1 MRFLKFIFPAP
12 ILIAISC
19 SFTDSGKEQIE
30 APASGQQTYVTIID
44 SVHPAYREFLI
55 GIDTLNPLAMSREET
70 NAYLMKKGS
79 ELYKLKAKIVGE
91 APDKRQAYF
100 EGANATSRFEE
111 IKIRRYI
118 AGLDNLPQAKKTALE
133 IDLLGFFARLGGY
146 NITPVLKD
154 LFYTFPED
162 IQQSVEGKKTW
173 ALLTRYEH
181 RVGET
186 LQAFEQQQLMDTTGK
201 LLDLKTMIDTST
213 PYKIIFFGASWCTA
227 CRVREHLLKSWYPLL
242 DSTQVAIVNVSVDK
256 SEKAWLK
263 SVAEDELPWPSFMLP
278 DYNKTVIYQ
287 HFRLDEGIP
296 RVLLLDAENNIL
308 FEHSDI
314 RQVISKLPFIRYELR
329 I

>member
-111 IKIRRYI
+111 IKIRSI
-118 AGLDNLPQAKKTALE
+118 LIILLSAG
-133 IDLLGFFARLGGY
+133 
-146 NITPVLKD
+146 
-154 LFYTFPED
+154 
-162 IQQSVEGKKTW
+162 
-173 ALLTRYEH
+173 
-181 RVGET
+181 
-186 LQAFEQQQLMDTTGK
+186 M
-201 LLDLKTMIDTST
+201 
-213 PYKIIFFGASWCTA
+213 IIF
-227 CRVREHLLKSWYPLL
+227 
-242 DSTQVAIVNVSVDK
+242 
-256 SEKAWLK
+256 
-263 SVAEDELPWPSFMLP
+263 
-278 DYNKTVIYQ
+278 
-287 HFRLDEGIP
+287 
-296 RVLLLDAENNIL
+296 L
-308 FEHSDI
+308 FC
-314 RQVISKLPFIRYELR
+314 PFILLQPANW
-329 I
+329 